1 MSMKNTSARES
12 DISEPKSGSGQHR
25 AADLRDIVKSLG
37 LVFGD
42 IGTSP
47 IYTLTVIFLLLKPTT
62 DNVMGVLSL
71 VIWTLIVLVSVEYA
85 WLAMSL
91 GEKGEGGT
99 IVLRGILIRLLKTGR
114 GAVFITILTF
124 VGISLLVGDGVIT
137 PAISILSAVEGIL
150 LIPGFQETKQMT
162 LILIAGAIAILL
174 FAFQKK
180 GTEKVAGAFGPL
192 MLLWF
197 FALAVSGVISIVK
210 TPSVW
215 KAINPYYAVTFMYQN
230 GIAGFFVLS
239 EVILCATGGEALYA
253 DMGHLGRKPIL
264 RAWYFVFFALVLSY
278 LGQGAFLLQIVG
290 KQENLLFGMVFSQS
304 SVLYIPF
311 LILSIIA
318 TVIASQ
324 AMISGMFSVVYQG
337 INTRLMPL
345 FKVEYTS
352 TEMRSQIYIGFVNW
366 FLLVSVLFIMFQFKG
381 SHNLAAAYGLAVTG
395 TMTLTGVMMTSIFYF
410 RKDYLKTVIA
420 FLVTFVD
427 LAFLT
432 ANMYKIPHG
441 GYWSL
446 IIAAIPLAI
455 IMIYTGGQRKLY
467 RTIRPLSVDVFLPS
481 YNEVYQT
488 LNKIKGTALFFA
500 RDIRK
505 IPSYI
510 VHTMF
515 MNNILYEDNI
525 LVSIT
530 ISDEPFGVKS
540 FFKDEIA
547 PGLRAFEIQIGYM
560 EVVDIEQLFKNAG
573 INEKGIFY
581 GLEEIATTNF
591 LWKIFS
597 MMKKLAPPFIQF
609 HDLPHNKLHGVI
621 TRIEI

>member
-1 MSMKNTSARES
+1 MET
-12 DISEPKSGSGQHR
+12 DISPLKSLHRQHIVG
-25 AADLRDIVKSLG
+25 DLQAITKSLG

-47 IYTLTVIFLLLKPTT
+47 IYTLTVIFLLLKPTA

-71 VIWTLIVLVSVEYA
+71 VVWTLIILVSVEYA

-124 VGISLLVGDGVIT
+124 IGISLLVGDGVIT

-150 LIPGFQETKQMT
+150 LIPGFNETKQMT
-162 LILIAGAIAILL
+162 LIYIAGGIAILL

-192 MLLWF
+192 MLVWF
-197 FALAVSGVISIVK
+197 FALAVSGIISIVK
-210 TPSVW
+210 VPAVW
-215 KAINPYYAVTFMYQN
+215 KAINPYYAVTFLYQN
-230 GIAGFFVLS
+230 GLAGFFVLS

-253 DMGHLGRKPIL
+253 DMGHLRRKPII
-264 RAWYFVFFALVLSY
+264 RAWYFVFCALLLNY
-278 LGQGAFLLQIVG
+278 LGQGAFILSNAGYSSNI
-290 KQENLLFGMVFSQS
+290 LFGMIFHQS
-304 SVLYIPF
+304 FFLYIPF
-311 LILSIIA
+311 LVLSIIA
-318 TVIASQ
+318 TIIASQ

-352 TEMRSQIYIGFVNW
+352 TELRSQIYIGFVNW
-366 FLLVSVLFIMFQFKG
+366 FLLLSVLFIMFQFRE
-381 SHNLAAAYGLAVTG
+381 SSRLAAAYGLAVTG
-395 TMTLTGVMMTSIFYF
+395 TMTLTGIMMTAIFYL
-410 RKDYLKTVIA
+410 RKENFKAIIA
-420 FLVTFVD
+420 FFVTLVD

-432 ANMYKIPHG
+432 SNMYKIPHG

-467 RTIRPLSVDVFLPS
+467 RTIRPLKLDVFLHS
-481 YNEVYQT
+481 YNEVYQA

-500 RDIRK
+500 RDVRK
-505 IPSYI
+505 VPTYI

-515 MNNILYEDNI
+515 MNNIIYEDNI
-525 LVSIT
+525 IVSIT
-530 ISDEPFGVKS
+530 TLDVPFGVES
-540 FFKDEIA
+540 HFKDNLA
-547 PGLRAFEIQIGYM
+547 PGLRAFEIQMGYM
-560 EVVDIEQLFKNAG
+560 EVVDIEQLLKKAG

-581 GLEEIATTNF
+581 GLEEIATRNII
-591 LWKIFS
+591 WKIFS
-597 MMKKLAPPFIQF
+597 MIKRLAPPFVQF
-609 HDLPHNKLHGVI
+609 QDLPPNKLHGVV

>member
-1 MSMKNTSARES
+1 MEN
-12 DISEPKSGSGQHR
+12 DISALKSLRQHPI
-25 AADLRDIVKSLG
+25 AGDLQAIIKSLG

-47 IYTLTVIFLLLKPTT
+47 IYTLTVIFLLLKPTA

-71 VIWTLIVLVSVEYA
+71 VVWTLIILVSIEYA

-124 VGISLLVGDGVIT
+124 IGISLLVGDGVIT

-150 LIPGFQETKQMT
+150 LIPGLNETKQMT
-162 LILIAGAIAILL
+162 LIYIAGGIAILL

-197 FALAVSGVISIVK
+197 FVLAVSGIISIIKV
-210 TPSVW
+210 PSVW
-215 KAINPYYAVTFMYQN
+215 KAINPYYAVTFLYQN
-230 GIAGFFVLS
+230 GLAGFFVLS

-253 DMGHLGRKPIL
+253 DMGHLRRKPII
-264 RAWYFVFFALVLSY
+264 RAWYFVFCALLLNY
-278 LGQGAFLLQIVG
+278 LGQGAFILSNAGHSSNI
-290 KQENLLFGMVFSQS
+290 LFGMIFHQS
-304 SVLYIPF
+304 FFLYIPF

-318 TVIASQ
+318 TIIASQ
-324 AMISGMFSVVYQG
+324 ALISGMFSVVYQG

-352 TEMRSQIYIGFVNW
+352 TELRSQIYIGFVNW
-366 FLLVSVLFIMFQFKG
+366 FLLISVLFIMFQFRE
-381 SHNLAAAYGLAVTG
+381 SSRLAAAYGLAVTG
-395 TMTLTGVMMTSIFYF
+395 TMTLTGIMMTAIFYL
-410 RKDYLKTVIA
+410 RKENLKAIIA
-420 FLVTFVD
+420 FLVTLVD

-432 ANMYKIPHG
+432 SNMYKIPHG

-467 RTIRPLSVDVFLPS
+467 RTIRPLKLDVFLHS
-481 YNEVYQT
+481 YNEVYQA
-488 LNKIKGTALFFA
+488 LSKIKGTALFFA
-500 RDIRK
+500 RDMRK
-505 IPSYI
+505 VPSYI

-515 MNNILYEDNI
+515 MNNIIYEDNI
-525 LVSIT
+525 IVSIT
-530 ISDEPFGVKS
+530 TLDEPFGVKS
-540 FFKDEIA
+540 LFKEDLA
-547 PGLRAFEIQIGYM
+547 PGLRAFEIQMGYM
-560 EVVDIEQLFKNAG
+560 EVVNIEKLLKEAG

-581 GLEEIATTNF
+581 GLEEISTRNII
-591 LWKIFS
+591 WKIFS
-597 MMKKLAPPFIQF
+597 MIKRLAPPFVQF
-609 HDLPHNKLHGVI
+609 QDLPPNKLHGVV
-621 TRIEI
+621 TRIEL

>member
-1 MSMKNTSARES
+1 MET
-12 DISEPKSGSGQHR
+12 DISAPKPNRLQHI
-25 AADLRDIVKSLG
+25 ADDLLAITKSLG

-47 IYTLTVIFLLLKPTT
+47 IYTLTVIFILLKPTT

-71 VIWTLIVLVSVEYA
+71 IIWTLIILVSVEYA

-124 VGISLLVGDGVIT
+124 IGIALLVGDGVIT

-150 LIPGFQETKQMT
+150 LIPGFQGTKQMT

-192 MLLWF
+192 MLIWF
-197 FALAVSGVISIVK
+197 FALAVSGVMSIIQV
-210 TPSVW
+210 PSVW
-215 KAINPYYAVTFMYQN
+215 KAINPFYAVKFMYQH
-230 GIAGFFVLS
+230 GLAGFFVLS

-253 DMGHLGRKPIL
+253 DMGHLRRKPII
-264 RAWYFVFFALVLSY
+264 RAWYFVFCALLLNY
-278 LGQGAFLLQIVG
+278 LGQGAFMLSNAGQSSNI
-290 KQENLLFGMVFSQS
+290 LFGMILHQS
-304 SVLYIPF
+304 FFLYIPF
-311 LILSIIA
+311 LVLSIIA

-324 AMISGMFSVVYQG
+324 ALISGMFSVVYQG
-337 INTRLMPL
+337 INTRLMPM

-366 FLLVSVLFIMFQFKG
+366 FLLISVLFIMFLFKE
-381 SHNLAAAYGLAVTG
+381 SSRLAAAYGLAVTG
-395 TMTLTGVMMTSIFYF
+395 TMTLTGIMMTSIFSF
-410 RKDYLKTVIA
+410 RKEHLKASIA
-420 FLVTFVD
+420 FLVTLVD
-427 LAFLT
+427 LVFLT
-432 ANMYKIPHG
+432 SNIYKIPHG

-446 IIAAIPLAI
+446 IIAAIPFITILV
-455 IMIYTGGQRKLY
+455 YTGGQRKLY
-467 RTIRPLSVDVFLPS
+467 RTIRPLQLDIFLHS

-500 RDIRK
+500 RDMK
-505 IPSYI
+505 KVPSYI

-515 MNNILYEDNI
+515 MNNIIYEDNI
-525 LVSIT
+525 IVSIAT
-530 ISDEPFGVKS
+530 LDEPFGVKS
-540 FFKDEIA
+540 HFKEDLA
-547 PGLRAFEIQIGYM
+547 PGLRAFEIQMGYM
-560 EVVDIEQLFKNAG
+560 EVVNVEQLLKNAG

-581 GLEEIATTNF
+581 GLEEITTRNF
-591 LWKIFS
+591 FWKIFS
-597 MMKKLAPPFIQF
+597 MIKRLAPPFVQF
-609 HDLPHNKLHGVI
+609 HDLPSNKLHGVV
-621 TRIEI
+621 TRIEL

>member
-1 MSMKNTSARES
+1 MDN
-12 DISEPKSGSGQHR
+12 DISEPKSDR
-25 AADLRDIVKSLG
+25 LRHIAGELQAITKSLG

-71 VIWTLIVLVSVEYA
+71 IIWTLIILVSVEYA

-124 VGISLLVGDGVIT
+124 IGISLLVGDGVIT

-150 LIPGFQETKQMT
+150 LIPGFQETKQVT
-162 LILIAGAIAILL
+162 LILVAGAIAVVL

-197 FALAVSGVISIVK
+197 FALAISGVISIIQV
-210 TPSVW
+210 PSVW
-215 KAINPYYAVTFMYQN
+215 KAINPSYAAGFLYQN
-230 GIAGFFVLS
+230 GLAGFFVLS

-253 DMGHLGRKPIL
+253 DMGHLRRKPII
-264 RAWYFVFFALVLSY
+264 RAWYCVFCALLLNY
-278 LGQGAFLLQIVG
+278 LGQGAFILSNVSRSSNI
-290 KQENLLFGMVFSQS
+290 LFSMIFHQS
-304 SVLYIPF
+304 FFLYVPF

-318 TVIASQ
+318 TIIASQ
-324 AMISGMFSVVYQG
+324 ALISGMFSVVYQG

-345 FKVEYTS
+345 FRVEYTS
-352 TEMRSQIYIGFVNW
+352 MELRSQIYIGFVNW
-366 FLLVSVLFIMFQFKG
+366 FLLLSVLFIMFQFRE
-381 SHNLAAAYGLAVTG
+381 SSRLAAAYGLAVTG
-395 TMTLTGVMMTSIFYF
+395 TMTLTGIMMTTIFYL
-410 RKDYLKTVIA
+410 RKTYLKALIA
-420 FLVTFVD
+420 FLVTLAD

-432 ANMYKIPHG
+432 SNIYKIPHG

-455 IMIYTGGQRKLY
+455 ILIYTGGQRKLY
-467 RTIRPLSVDVFLPS
+467 RSIRPLSIDVFLHS
-481 YNEVYQT
+481 YTEVYQS

-500 RDIRK
+500 RDMK
-505 IPSYI
+505 KVPAYI

-515 MNNILYEDNI
+515 MNNIIYEDNI
-525 LVSIT
+525 IVSIT
-530 ISDEPFGVKS
+530 TVDKPFGVRS
-540 FFKDEIA
+540 FFKEDLA
-547 PGLRAFEIQIGYM
+547 PGLRAFEIQMGYM
-560 EVVDIEQLFKNAG
+560 ELVDIEQLLKGAG

-581 GLEEIATTNF
+581 GLEEITTRNIF
-591 LWKIFS
+591 WKIFS
-597 MMKKLAPPFIQF
+597 MIKRLAPPFVQF
-609 HDLPHNKLHGVI
+609 QDLPPNKLHGVV
-621 TRIEI
+621 TRIEL